1 MIAGVNAMERL
12 GSIITNKNSRI
23 CADFDIDAAKKS
35 FQEKFYIENECN
47 EIVYEYAVSY
57 LQIIAEI
64 ISAVKITSK
73 ERNSLYWRIA
83 EVAKKLGLFVICEI
97 EQEELGYILENTT
110 KVVAENRIIDAVII
124 NIDLEDNDNDQR
136 IFQFLELLKKAK
148 KAAFIKVKEGREKPK
163 RRWWELF
170 SKKTEKTPR
179 QHFSNLQSVE
189 PIGHDE
195 IGRPT
200 YLMVGV
206 AILRQEDY
214 DFLSTYTFSLICNY
228 EEEKID
234 EVVSLFDGDR
244 QGALVV
250 INFAYNT
257 QEDWKE
263 ALLKEVTQ
271 KNERLNNAINEFYGI
286 ED

>member
-110 KVVAENRIIDAVII
+110 KIVAENRIIDAVII
-124 NIDLEDNDNDQR
+124 NIDLEDNNNDQK
-136 IFQFLELLKKAK
+136 IFQFLGLLKKAK
-148 KAAFIKVKEGREKPK
+148 KAVFIKVKEGQEKPK

-170 SKKTEKTPR
+170 SKKKEKTPR

-206 AILRQEDY
+206 AILKQEDY

-234 EVVSLFDGDR
+234 KVVSLFDGDR

-250 INFAYNT
+250 INFDYNT

-263 ALLKEVTQ
+263 ELLKEVTQ

>member
-124 NIDLEDNDNDQR
+124 NIDLEDNNNDQK
-136 IFQFLELLKKAK
+136 IFQFLGLLKKAK
-148 KAAFIKVKEGREKPK
+148 KAVFIKVKEGQEKPK

-170 SKKTEKTPR
+170 SKKKEKTYDKE
-179 QHFSNLQSVE
+179 NT
-189 PIGHDE
+189 
-195 IGRPT
+195 RPV
-200 YLMVGV
+200 LKCSICSGEQV
-206 AILRQEDY
+206 AGFKDIHTGKFEEVM
-214 DFLSTYTFSLICNY
+214 LIRG
-228 EEEKID
+228 EKD
-234 EVVSLFDGDR
+234 
-244 QGALVV
+244 
-250 INFAYNT
+250 
-257 QEDWKE
+257 
-263 ALLKEVTQ
+263 LKEFMET
-271 KNERLNNAINEFYGI
+271 YGI
-286 ED
+286 ETVSKEY